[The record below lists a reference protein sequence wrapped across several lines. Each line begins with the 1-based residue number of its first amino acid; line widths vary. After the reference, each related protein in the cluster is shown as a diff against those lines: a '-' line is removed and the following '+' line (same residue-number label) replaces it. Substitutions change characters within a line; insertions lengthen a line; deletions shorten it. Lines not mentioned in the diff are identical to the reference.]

1 MTSVA
6 PAITSIT
13 SISNDDD
20 DKIDGVIEKSE
31 KKLPHLTFDQI
42 IEKFYKHILT
52 WDASDLSPKEKELK
66 PVKVSFNNEEDYIT
80 TYEPLLFEECRAQL
94 ERSIEEGEKDDT
106 SEPCLSR
113 VRYISE
119 VNDFLIVGLVIPEKV
134 DVFQFHDNDLI
145 MISLHHP
152 LVVFGMNEEEEMTDD
167 EDTAP
172 TSAATHV
179 APTTTTT
186 TTNTTTTKSTTDN
199 IDDPNKTT
207 DDIKKKKKIIPPSKT
222 PITDQNRTLHLIGTV
237 EHLDNG
243 GIKVK
248 FYVKGIKGDRARQV
262 SLLLRYE
269 IDWWT
274 TKLCNLSTLQREFCA
289 LYQCSQSNF
298 MKTLMMREDDGQ
310 DGIVMKI
317 PPLLHD
323 QFSST
328 YNDSQ
333 LNALTSAL
341 EGNAITLIQ
350 GPPGTGKTH
359 VILGLISVLLHST
372 IVPKVKSSNN
382 FNDRMLTDREL
393 SMSEKRDLWNI
404 AQPWFNKGFAHIRDN
419 YDLIDSDFEERDQKR
434 KRDLWRKL
442 RDTGSVKGGAAKRR
456 ILLCAPSNGA
466 VDEIVSRLIRDG
478 LLNADGRKYNPNLV
492 RVGPGS
498 HSDVESVS
506 LDYMVRCRQQMMNSN
521 SAMPSSSASTA
532 AATSG
537 SSRSNQDTSSIRN
550 ILLDE
555 ADIVAT
561 TLSFSGSTLLTK
573 MAGGFDIVI
582 IDEAA
587 QAVETST
594 LIPIQH
600 NCKKVV
606 LVGDPKQLPATI
618 ISPLAIKYHY
628 DQSLFQRLQEKN
640 APHMLTTQYRMHSLI
655 RAFPSRHFYQ
665 DLLLDG
671 PNIPSRATHYHSN
684 PFFGPL
690 VFYDLAWSTETKP
703 GGGSVLNEYEC
714 KMAMY
719 LFQLFTKV
727 YPDED
732 FANRIGII
740 SPYRQQVL
748 ALREIFKNYPGI
760 SIDTV
765 DGFQG
770 REREIIIFSCVR
782 APIEEGSGIGFLS
795 DVRRMNV
802 ALTRPRS
809 SLLILGNTK
818 ALSINKDWNE
828 LIKHTQDNKQLI
840 PVGKEQPLEII
851 IPTFTNAELFSELSE
866 KGQQI
871 ILPKPRTDEEINAQK
886 QKDIEKRKKQH
897 KRQKQ
902 KQQQKEKEK
911 EKENQKKKPIKKRK
925 ELDYQEVG
933 DDNQNNEKDSNKKE
947 IKNKEVQ
954 QTTSIVTTEDTFETK
969 STKRARTRRQ

>member
-1 MTSVA
+1 MTTVA
-6 PAITSIT
+6 PPIKSIT
-13 SISNDDD
+13 SIDNDDKLD
-20 DKIDGVIEKSE
+20 EIDDGVIEKSD
-31 KKLPHLTFDQI
+31 KKPATLTFDQI

-66 PVKVSFNNEEDYIT
+66 PVKVSFDNEEDYIT

-119 VNDFLIVGLVIPEKV
+119 VNDFLIVGLVMPENV
-134 DVFQFHDNDLI
+134 NVFQFHDNDLI

-152 LVVFGMNEEEEMTDD
+152 LIVFGMNEDEEMTDD

-179 APTTTTT
+179 APTKSTTAITTTT
-186 TTNTTTTKSTTDN
+186 TTTTPGI

-207 DDIKKKKKIIPPSKT
+207 EDIKKKKKVIPPSKT

-274 TKLCNLSTLQREFCA
+274 TKLCNLSTLQREFAA

-310 DGIVMKI
+310 EGLVMKI

-372 IVPKVKSSNN
+372 IVPKAKVGG
-382 FNDRMLTDREL
+382 NDFSDSMLKDREL
-393 SMSEKRDLWNI
+393 SISEKRDLWNI
-404 AQPWFNKGFAHIRDN
+404 SQPWFNKGFTHIRDN
-419 YDLIDSDFEERDQKR
+419 FELIDYDFEERDQKR

-442 RDTGSVKGGAAKRR
+442 RDTGSVKGGSTKRR

-506 LDYMVRCRQQMMNSN
+506 LDYMVRCRQQLMNSN

-537 SSRSNQDTSSIRN
+537 SSRSNQDTSSIRT
-550 ILLDE
+550 LVLDD

-561 TLSFSGSTLLTK
+561 TLSFSGASLLTK

-600 NCKKVV
+600 GCKKVV

-618 ISPLAIKYHY
+618 ISPLAIKYKY

-640 APHMLTTQYRMHSLI
+640 SPHMLTTQYRMHSLI

-690 VFYDLAWSTETKP
+690 VFYDLSWSTETKP
-703 GGGSVLNEYEC
+703 GGGSVFNEYEC

-782 APIEEGSGIGFLS
+782 APVEEGSGIGFLS

-828 LIKHTQDNKQLI
+828 LIIHTQTNGQLI
-840 PVGKEQPLEII
+840 PVTKDQPLETIV
-851 IPTFTNAELFSELSE
+851 PTFTTPELFTELSE

-871 ILPKPRTDEEINAQK
+871 VIPKPRTDEEINLQK

-902 KQQQKEKEK
+902 KQKS
-911 EKENQKKKPIKKRK
+911 KENENDKKKQLKKRK
-925 ELDYQEVG
+925 DLDN
-933 DDNQNNEKDSNKKE
+933 DNNNINDNQDSDKITNNKESGNKE
-947 IKNKEVQ
+947 IQEIANVVSE
-954 QTTSIVTTEDTFETK
+954 ETK
-969 STKRARTRRQ
+969 STKRARTRKQ

>member
-1 MTSVA
+1 MTTIVA
-6 PAITSIT
+6 PPIKSIT
-13 SISNDDD
+13 SVDNDDKVD
-20 DKIDGVIEKSE
+20 EIDGVIEKSV
-31 KKLPHLTFDQI
+31 KKPVSLTFDQI

-66 PVKVSFNNEEDYIT
+66 PVKVSFNDEQDYIT

-119 VNDFLIVGLVIPEKV
+119 VNDFLIVGLVIPDNV
-134 DVFQFHDNDLI
+134 NVFQFHDNDLV

-152 LVVFGMNEEEEMTDD
+152 LIVFGMDENEEMTDD

-172 TSAATHV
+172 TSAATHLG
-179 APTTTTT
+179 APIKSTTTTTATTTTTTTTT
-186 TTNTTTTKSTTDN
+186 TTNI

-207 DDIKKKKKIIPPSKT
+207 EDIKKKKKVIPPSKT
-222 PITDQNRTLHLIGTV
+222 PITEQNRTLHLIGTV

-248 FYVKGIKGDRARQV
+248 FYIKGIKSDRARQV

-274 TKLCNLSTLQREFCA
+274 TKLCNLSTLQREFAA

-298 MKTLMMREDDGQ
+298 MKTLMMRDDDGEE
-310 DGIVMKI
+310 GIVMKI

-333 LNALTSAL
+333 LSALTSAL

-359 VILGLISVLLHST
+359 VIVGLISVLLHST
-372 IVPKVKSSNN
+372 IVPKTKSGE
-382 FNDRMLTDREL
+382 NDLGDHFLKGREL
-393 SMSEKRDLWNI
+393 SMGEKRDLWNI
-404 AQPWFNKGFAHIRDN
+404 SQPWFNKEFPHIRDN
-419 YDLIDSDFEERDQKR
+419 FELIDYDFEERDQKR

-442 RDTGSVKGGAAKRR
+442 RDTGSVKGGSTKRR

-478 LLNADGRKYNPNLV
+478 LLNAEGRKYNPNLV

-506 LDYMVRCRQQMMNSN
+506 LDYMVRCRQQLMNSN
-521 SAMPSSSASTA
+521 SAIPSSSASTA

-537 SSRSNQDTSSIRN
+537 SSRSTQDTSSIRT
-550 ILLDE
+550 LVLDE

-561 TLSFSGSTLLTK
+561 TLSFSGASLLTK

-600 NCKKVV
+600 GCKKVV

-618 ISPLAIKYHY
+618 ISPLAIKYKY

-640 APHMLTTQYRMHSLI
+640 QPHMLTTQYRMHSLI

-703 GGGSVLNEYEC
+703 GGGSVFNEYEC

-727 YPDED
+727 YPDQD
-732 FANRIGII
+732 FASRIGII

-782 APIEEGSGIGFLS
+782 APVEEGAGIGFLS

-828 LIKHTQDNKQLI
+828 LIQHTQTNKQLI
-840 PVGKEQPLEII
+840 PVTNNQPLEII
-851 IPTFTNAELFSELSE
+851 VPTFTSPELFTELSE
-866 KGQQI
+866 KGHQI
-871 ILPKPRTDEEINAQK
+871 VIPKPRTEEEINLQK

-902 KQQQKEKEK
+902 KS
-911 EKENQKKKPIKKRK
+911 KENEKKQLKKRK
-925 ELDYQEVG
+925 GLDN
-933 DDNQNNEKDSNKKE
+933 DNNSNDNNNNNNNNTQDSDKITNNKN
-947 IKNKEVQ
+947 NKEVQ
-954 QTTSIVTTEDTFETK
+954 EIASVEVVKDTEIK
-969 STKRARTRRQ
+969 G